1 MNSVE
6 IAKIINGKHK
16 TLLEKIRNIIET
28 LNNTNA
34 NIIDYFI
41 NSTYVDKQ
49 NKKRP
54 CYECTKEGCYLIRD
68 RIRGGRQKDLLT
80 VALQESFENETI
92 TLIPVDRKEIEFLD
106 LLEEALEPFDIK
118 GERQYSILNYRID
131 YYIPKLNIAI
141 EYDENEH
148 KHYTYE
154 AHDGRQLEIEKEL
167 GCRFVRVSDNK
178 SNAYN
183 IGYVIKEL
191 FY

>member
-16 TLLEKIRNIIET
+16 TLLAKIRNIIET

-41 NSTYVDKQ
+41 ESNYINSQ
-49 NKKRP
+49 NKTQP
-54 CYECTKEGCYLIRD
+54 CYECTKLGCYLIRD
-68 RIRGGRQKDLLT
+68 RIRGRQKDLLT
-80 VALQESFENETI
+80 VALQELFKNETI

-106 LLEEALEPFDIK
+106 LLEEALEPFEIK
-118 GERQYSILNYRID
+118 GIRQCCILGYRMD
-131 YYIPKLNIAI
+131 YYIPELNIAI
-141 EYDENEH
+141 EYDENDH
-148 KHYTYE
+148 KHYSYE
-154 AHDGRQLEIEKEL
+154 AHEGRQSEIEKEL
-167 GCRFVRVSDNK
+167 GCRFIRVSDNK